1 MEILCNIWIWAEWE
15 RYDTRA
21 HSPILHFW
29 LCQSM
34 WETRSESA
42 QVCNSHYSLFFC
54 WRWRLSN
61 SVALLQAPPSGWG
74 GGVIACIHRK
84 ASCTEPR
91 CPYRDGSGQIHVPR
105 ATPSLHT
112 SSAQKEHLP
121 KLYCKKPLV
130 LSSQACIRGQMKCV
144 DVFKWNRTSLLS
156 SVCMRVK
163 RRYPTGAKASA
174 EWMTVSIESLKH
186 TMMHNHHFCLHS
198 FYSHTH
204 Y

>member
-1 MEILCNIWIWAEWE
+1 MTHEHTAPFCISDFVSPCE
-15 RYDTRA
+15 RRVQNQHKCAT
-21 HSPILHFW
+21 HII
-29 LCQSM
+29 
-34 WETRSESA
+34 RSSSA
-42 QVCNSHYSLFFC
+42 
-54 WRWRLSN
+54 
-61 SVALLQAPPSGWG
+61 G
-74 GGVIACIHRK
+74 GGAYQTALHYCKRPLLDGGGGGIACIHRK

-121 KLYCKKPLV
+121 KLYCKKTLV

-198 FYSHTH
+198 FCSHTH

>member
-1 MEILCNIWIWAEWE
+1 MRKIWH
-15 RYDTRA
+15 T
-21 HSPILHFW
+21 STQPHFSNSW
-29 LCQSM
+29 VRKPLTVRVRDAFRIST
-34 WETRSESA
+34 WSLS
-42 QVCNSHYSLFFC
+42 QVCNSQHSLFFC
-54 WRWRLSN
+54 WHWRLSN
-61 SVALLQAPPSGWG
+61 SVALLRAPASGVG
-74 GGVIACIHRK
+74 GELPEFVVIPHA
-84 ASCTEPR
+84 PN
-91 CPYRDGSGQIHVPR
+91 RDARTVTVRDEYMYR

-112 SSAQKEHLP
+112 SSAQKEHVP
-121 KLYCKKPLV
+121 KLYCKKTLV

-174 EWMTVSIESLKH
+174 EWITVSIESLKH

-198 FYSHTH
+198 FCSHTH